1 MFKIYHNPRCRKS
14 REALDLLKDQN
25 IKFEIV
31 YYLKNKLVKNDI
43 IEILSQLKTSPD
55 KLIRIQEK
63 IWKELFQNEDLT
75 HDQLIEILVKHP
87 KLIERPIITKNQKG
101 VIGRQIENLKKF
113 IIDS

>member
-14 REALDLLKDQN
+14 REALDLIKDQN

>member
-14 REALDLLKDQN
+14 REALDLIKDQN

-55 KLIRIQEK
+55 KLIRRQEK
-63 IWKELFQNEDLT
+63 IWKELFKNEDLT
-75 HDQLIEILVKHP
+75 NDQLIEILVKHP

>member
-25 IKFEIV
+25 VKFEIV
-31 YYLKNKLVKNDI
+31 FYLINKLVKNDI

-101 VIGRQIENLKKF
+101 VIGRPIENLKKF
-113 IIDS
+113 IINS

>member
-55 KLIRIQEK
+55 KLIRRQEK
-63 IWKELFQNEDLT
+63 IWKELFKNEDLT
-75 HDQLIEILVKHP
+75 NDQLIEILVKHP
-87 KLIERPIITKNQKG
+87 KLIERPIITNNQKG
-101 VIGRQIENLKKF
+101 VIGRPIENLKKF